1 MGKEGQKRQVPL
13 VEGWFT
19 MTSEKPHL
27 IGNQCGSCGDY
38 FFPTVYACRNPR
50 CMSRD
55 LKEVLL
61 SRTGKLWSFTVGY
74 YQPPPPYRA
83 KGAFAPYG
91 LAIVELPREKLMVL
105 GQVASDV
112 PLGELKTEMDMEMVL
127 EVLQEDPEGNEVIAW
142 KWRPLGNLG
151 GKE

>member
-1 MGKEGQKRQVPL
+1 MEENREKKQVPL

-19 MTSEKPHL
+19 MKAGQAHL
-27 IGNQCGSCGDY
+27 IGNQCQTCGDY

-50 CMSRD
+50 CMSKD

-61 SRTGKLWSFTVGY
+61 SRAGKLWSFTTGY
-74 YQPPPPYRA
+74 YLPPPPYRP
-83 KGAFAPYG
+83 KGTFTPYG
-91 LAIVELPREKLMVL
+91 LAVVELPREKVMVL

-112 PLGELKTEMDMEMVL
+112 DSGRLKVGMEMEMVL

-142 KWRPLGNLG
+142 KWRPL
-151 GKE
+151 